1 MEEVLSKFI
10 PNFKLENIERDKEIS
25 RSLILT
31 LIEEKINTSSSPF
44 LVSILEYLLKKKINE
59 YNIIFLGEKES
70 LNYYANIGRKMGIN
84 LLKKENNFI
93 FVDIIGAFD
102 KLLKTQLPLEENVP
116 DSFNQVKK
124 GNDEF
129 IQCDKKLIEEN
140 NMNKFYTDVFEKIK
154 DKINNNKDNAKK
166 WVVVFDVVRDE
177 HLQSLDEFMKF
188 CFEKEINLIFSINK
202 ELISEKIFQYI
213 QYLSDIILYLKN
225 NESGFSKDISG
236 ILEISFKKE
245 LNEEVDSFRYNL
257 ASNYIKIFNHINI

>member
-1 MEEVLSKFI
+1 
-10 PNFKLENIERDKEIS
+10 
-25 RSLILT
+25 
-31 LIEEKINTSSSPF
+31 
-44 LVSILEYLLKKKINE
+44 
-59 YNIIFLGEKES
+59 
-70 LNYYANIGRKMGIN
+70 MGIN

-93 FVDIIGAFD
+93 FVDIIGSFD

-202 ELISEKIFQYI
+202 ELISEKMFQYI
-213 QYLSDIILYLKN
+213 QYLSDILLYLKN

-236 ILEISFKKE
+236 ILEIYFQKE
-245 LNEEVDSFRYNL
+245 LNEEVNSFRYNL
-257 ASNYIKIFNHINI
+257 ASNDIRIFNHINI